1 MLLNKQDL
9 SIIHWVKFLVEG
21 WKKKTKKREDHLK
34 RLGNIEDENEEQL
47 KAIENQGNQQF
58 PSIKKLEADSK

>member
-1 MLLNKQDL
+1 MKEED
-9 SIIHWVKFLVEG
+9 
-21 WKKKTKKREDHLK
+21 KKREDHLK

-58 PSIKKLEADSK
+58 PSIKKLETDSK